1 MKRRQPSGFSLGE
14 MLVTV
19 VIGGMVLTAI
29 LNIYGRAN
37 QAADAVLQRIESPS
51 LASEVLQL
59 IGEDV
64 AGVLGADDV
73 TVQIRNGFDSGFARS
88 DLVLRRV
95 FHDKEN
101 KEQVLEEIT
110 WRAAYDHEGDSPGL
124 IVYRSREGMGQT
136 DKLLEDQRE
145 DWEKNYP
152 FVPICRGA
160 TFFQVQAYK
169 GDELV
174 DQWPASAPPTG
185 ILVTISFAEP
195 YETSRGNL
203 DVLDEQKISRTFVLN
218 AMRKIRFATES
229 SGDANEPNESDPS
242 RQDVKDDVSD
252 AESSAEEQDAS
263 EKTSNTR
270 ATGTRSTQGSTTHVR
285 TPGRTRTK

>member
-1 MKRRQPSGFSLGE
+1 
-14 MLVTV
+14 
-19 VIGGMVLTAI
+19 
-29 LNIYGRAN
+29 
-37 QAADAVLQRIESPS
+37 VLQRIEGPS

-88 DLVLRRV
+88 DFVLRRV
-95 FHDKEN
+95 FHDQEN

-110 WRAAYDHEGDSPGL
+110 WRAAYDREGDTPGL
-124 IVYRSREGMGQT
+124 IIYRSREGMGRE

-145 DWEKNYP
+145 DWERNYP

-174 DQWPASAPPTG
+174 DQWPASAPPAG

-195 YETSRGNL
+195 YETVRGNL
-203 DVLDEQKISRTFVLN
+203 DVADEQKISRTFAVN
-218 AMRKIRFATES
+218 AMRKIKFATES
-229 SGDANEPNESDPS
+229 SGDANEPNESDPNQQDTKEALDAEPS
-242 RQDVKDDVSD
+242 AEKQDVS
-252 AESSAEEQDAS
+252 ERTSSRPTTD
-263 EKTSNTR
+263 
-270 ATGTRSTQGSTTHVR
+270 TRSKQGSTTNVR

>member
-1 MKRRQPSGFSLGE
+1 MIRRQPSGFSLGE

-29 LNIYGRAN
+29 LSVYSRAN
-37 QAADAVLQRIESPS
+37 HAAEAVLQRVEGPS

-59 IGEDV
+59 IADDV
-64 AGVLGADDV
+64 SAVLGADDV

-101 KEQVLEEIT
+101 KEQVLDEIT
-110 WRAAYDHEGDSPGL
+110 WRAAYDREGAAPGL
-124 IVYRSREGMGQT
+124 ILYRSREGMGLE

-152 FVPICRGA
+152 FVPICRGV
-160 TFFQVQAYK
+160 TFFQIRAYK

-195 YETSRGNL
+195 FEAVRGNL
-203 DVLDEQKISRTFVLN
+203 DVPDGQKISRTLAIN
-218 AMRKIRFATES
+218 AMRKIKFATES
-229 SGDANEPNESDPS
+229 SGDANEPNQSDPNTENVQED
-242 RQDVKDDVSD
+242 RADVKPPAGRPSVSGQP
-252 AESSAEEQDAS
+252 SS
-263 EKTSNTR
+263 TR
-270 ATGTRSTQGSTTHVR
+270 TTNTRSTQGSTTNVR
-285 TPGRTRTK
+285 TKTK

>member
-19 VIGGMVLTAI
+19 VIGAMVLTAI
-29 LNIYGRAN
+29 LSVYGRAN
-37 QAADAVLQRIESPS
+37 QAAEAVLQRVEGPS

-59 IGEDV
+59 VAEDV

-73 TVQIRNGFDSGFARS
+73 TVQIRNGFDSGFATS
-88 DLVLRRV
+88 DLVLRRM

-110 WRAAYDHEGDSPGL
+110 WRAAYDHEGDKPGL
-124 IVYRSREGMGQT
+124 ILYRSREGMGRE

-160 TFFQVQAYK
+160 TFFQVQAFK

-174 DQWPASAPPTG
+174 DQWPASPPPTG

-195 YETSRGNL
+195 FETVRGNL
-203 DVLDEQKISRTFVLN
+203 DVPDEQKISRTLAFN

-229 SGDANEPNESDPS
+229 SGDANEPNDTDPNQ
-242 RQDVKDDVSD
+242 QDVKED
-252 AESSAEEQDAS
+252 AVDGESPARGQGAS
-263 EKTSNTR
+263 ERTSTR
-270 ATGTRSTQGSTTHVR
+270 RTTNTRSTQGTTTNV
-285 TPGRTRTK
+285 RTRTK

>member
-37 QAADAVLQRIESPS
+37 QAAEAVLQRIEGPS

-59 IGEDV
+59 IGEDI

-88 DLVLRRV
+88 DLVLRRM

-110 WRAAYDHEGDSPGL
+110 WRAAYDREGDTPGL
-124 IVYRSREGMGQT
+124 IIYRSREGMGRE

-145 DWEKNYP
+145 DWERNYP

-174 DQWPASAPPTG
+174 DQWPTSTPPAG

-195 YETSRGNL
+195 YETVRGNL
-203 DVLDEQKISRTFVLN
+203 DVADEQKISRTFVIN

-229 SGDANEPNESDPS
+229 SGDANEPNESDPNQ
-242 RQDVKDDVSD
+242 QDTKEALD
-252 AESSAEEQDAS
+252 AGSSAEKPDVS
-263 EKTSNTR
+263 ERTSSRPT
-270 ATGTRSTQGSTTHVR
+270 TDTRSKQGSTTNVR